1 MRFVLRIGGSVI
13 ASPPNPA
20 LISKYANLLN
30 DLKREGHEVAVVVG
44 GGAPARDFI
53 NIAKDL
59 GLNEKV
65 QDEAAI
71 SVSKIL
77 AQLFLRKLGKQ
88 GCMSVPSTIEDA
100 VKCLYDGKVPVMG
113 GLKPGMTTDTV
124 AALIGKK
131 MNAELFIKATD
142 QEGIYNK
149 DPKKHADA
157 IKLEHL
163 SFENLS
169 NVFTEN
175 KHKAGIHQIL
185 DPQAIKLLK
194 KDRVKVIVVN
204 GFEPKNVLAAVNGK
218 KIGTLIK

>member
-1 MRFVLRIGGSVI
+1 MRFVLRVGGSVI
-13 ASPPNPA
+13 ASPTNPT

-30 DLKREGHEVAVVVG
+30 DLKRQGHEMAVVVG
-44 GGAPARDFI
+44 GGTPAREFI

-65 QDEAAI
+65 QDETAI

-77 AQLFLRKLGKQ
+77 AQLFLRKLGDL

-100 VKCLYDGKVPVMG
+100 VECLYTGKVPVMG

-157 IKLEHL
+157 VKLEHL
-163 SFENLS
+163 SFESLS
-169 NVFTEN
+169 NVLTEN
-175 KHKAGIHQIL
+175 KHKAGIHQII

-194 KDRVKVIVVN
+194 KGRIRVVVVN

-218 KIGTLIK
+218 KIGTLIE